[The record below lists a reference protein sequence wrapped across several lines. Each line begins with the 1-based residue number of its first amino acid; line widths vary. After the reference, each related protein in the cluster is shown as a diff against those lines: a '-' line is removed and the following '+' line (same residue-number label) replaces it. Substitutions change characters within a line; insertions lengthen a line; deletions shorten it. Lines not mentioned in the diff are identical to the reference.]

1 MRFSA
6 ELPSTMRLAD
16 LSQCEGSVLSPA
28 PLLSGLNV
36 GSESRRGQRGL
47 GSSVVLQCTDDSV
60 QILSSG
66 SLQRVLNPGV
76 SNHLGANE
84 GGRAAVQGPMCVCEV
99 DAVSGL
105 IVCGWPSGLVRHCL
119 SWLEPGACVLLCLIR
134 LCTVFPGVSSC

>member
-1 MRFSA
+1 
-6 ELPSTMRLAD
+6 MRLAD

-47 GSSVVLQCTDDSV
+47 SSSVVLQCTDDSV
-60 QILSSG
+60 QILSSSDG
-66 SLQRVLNPGV
+66 MLQRVLNPGV
-76 SNHLGANE
+76 SHHLGANE

-119 SWLEPGACVLLCLIR
+119 SWLEPGACVLLCWILE
-134 LCTVFPGVSSC
+134 VAVHSVSSC